1 MSSEKTERLINLTLG
16 LLASKRYLTKNEIF
30 RTISGYSG
38 TPESMERMFE
48 RDKDELRSAGIV
60 IEVGG
65 LDPLFEDEQG
75 YLIRSSQIQI
85 QPNDFSKQDLI
96 LMVLAANFWMESNL
110 NESAKN
116 ALLKISSIDSAITA
130 KIGANDKQIS
140 VHGFN
145 HDFEQIRALI
155 DAISNS
161 RYIKFR
167 YKSIDREV
175 APIRLENVQG
185 FWYLSG
191 VDDGSLK
198 KFKVIRFE
206 SAIIKNEKREAF
218 DKESLI
224 KNLKVQQE
232 PQLQSQRLQAYIR
245 IGKCNNLRK
254 DGVISSHDG
263 EWEKIEL
270 LFTDQEQM
278 IRDLLWNCD
287 DVQVIAPN
295 QLKEEI
301 LTRLGRLVR

>member
-96 LMVLAANFWMESNL
+96 LMVLAANFWLESNFDD
-110 NESAKN
+110 SAKN
-116 ALLKISSIDSAITA
+116 ALLKISSIDSAIVA
-130 KIGANDKQIS
+130 KVGSNNGLMSMQGS
-140 VHGFN
+140 N
-145 HDFEQIRALI
+145 QEFEQIRILI
-155 DAISNS
+155 DAISNN

-175 APIRLENVQG
+175 APIRLENIQG
-185 FWYLSG
+185 FWYVSG

-206 SAIIKNEKREAF
+206 SAITINDKKGAF
-218 DKESLI
+218 DKEFLT
-224 KNLKVQQE
+224 KNLKVQQNQE
-232 PQLQSQRLQAYIR
+232 VQNQRLQAYIR

-254 DGVISSHDG
+254 EGIISPKNG
-263 EWEKIEL
+263 EWDKIEL
-270 LFTDQEQM
+270 PFSDQEQM
-278 IRDLLWNCD
+278 IRDLLWNGD

-295 QLKEEI
+295 QLKDE
-301 LTRLGRLVR
+301 LLLRLGGLIR